1 MATRADTSYNSPMRK
16 CLVVAGLLGLWSY
29 PSRAAGGPAGEA
41 EGYVDHFGGWAS
53 PQRVAFTL
61 TQSGGPPI
69 AVRGVSDASSSAGVG
84 VRLGFWS
91 QGKHPIGS
99 GIEVSSFDIQSPVV
113 NGEVY
118 PLTLFLS
125 ARTALRT
132 SKRFPNGRLQPYGFL
147 GVSSVVLRASV
158 HSQGLSV
165 HLYKGVIPLPNGSEN
180 LSRAIF
186 SPYIVG
192 GLAWGLSPDWYV
204 FGEWRRTEFNT
215 TSETVNSIFWPTQRG
230 TVSLA
235 VRTDHYYLGLS
246 RRFRPRRP
254 SPHANPA

>member
-16 CLVVAGLLGLWSY
+16 CRVVAGLLGLWSY
-29 PSRAAGGPAGEA
+29 PTRAAGGPAGEA
-41 EGYVDHFGGWAS
+41 EGTVDPFGGGAS

-118 PLTLFLS
+118 PLILFLS
-125 ARTALRT
+125 ARRHV
-132 SKRFPNGRLQPYGFL
+132 RF
-147 GVSSVVLRASV
+147 
-158 HSQGLSV
+158 
-165 HLYKGVIPLPNGSEN
+165 E
-180 LSRAIF
+180 
-186 SPYIVG
+186 
-192 GLAWGLSPDWYV
+192 GLALV
-204 FGEWRRTEFNT
+204 
-215 TSETVNSIFWPTQRG
+215 TVRSSKSPTQ
-230 TVSLA
+230 V
-235 VRTDHYYLGLS
+235 
-246 RRFRPRRP
+246 
-254 SPHANPA
+254 NPCA

>member
-1 MATRADTSYNSPMRK
+1 MRRK
-16 CLVVAGLLGLWSY
+16 LAVLGFLALWVY
-29 PSRAAGGPAGEA
+29 PTRAAGGPAGEA